1 VTVLLPQW
9 QEFLLAGA
17 KAMTAKPLSI
27 LPDPVLRQV
36 AEPVAE
42 VTDAVRQLMDD
53 MVDTMREEHG
63 LGLAAPQIGL
73 STRVIVMDCSDEDDA
88 DPVIWKMANPE
99 IIEASDDLVSME
111 EGCLSIPG
119 YRGEVTRPASVT
131 VRYLDVDGI
140 QQDMQATGLLAA
152 CVQHEIDH
160 LNGRLFID
168 YLSRV
173 KRDMI
178 IRKMTKEARFERED

>member
-1 VTVLLPQW
+1 
-9 QEFLLAGA
+9 
-17 KAMTAKPLSI
+17 
-27 LPDPVLRQV
+27 
-36 AEPVAE
+36 
-42 VTDAVRQLMDD
+42 
-53 MVDTMREEHG
+53 
-63 LGLAAPQIGL
+63 
-73 STRVIVMDCSDEDDA
+73 MDCSEEDDS

-99 IIEASDDLVSME
+99 IIETSDEMASME

-131 VRYLDVDGI
+131 VRYLDADGKE
-140 QQDMQATGLLAA
+140 QNMQASGLLAA

-178 IRKMTKEARFERED
+178 IRKMTKDARLERDD

>member
-1 VTVLLPQW
+1 
-9 QEFLLAGA
+9 
-17 KAMTAKPLSI
+17 MTAKPLSF

-36 AEPVAE
+36 AEPVTA
-42 VTDAVRQLMDD
+42 VTDAVRALMDD

-73 STRVIVMDCSDEDDA
+73 STRVIVMDCSEEDDS

-99 IIEASDDLVSME
+99 IIETSDEMASME

-131 VRYLDVDGI
+131 VRYLDADGKE
-140 QQDMQATGLLAA
+140 QNMQASGLLAA

-178 IRKMTKEARFERED
+178 IRKMAKDARLERDD

>member
-1 VTVLLPQW
+1 
-9 QEFLLAGA
+9 
-17 KAMTAKPLSI
+17 MTAKPLSF

-36 AEPVAE
+36 AEPVTA
-42 VTDAVRQLMDD
+42 VTDAVRALMDD

-73 STRVIVMDCSDEDDA
+73 STRVIVMDCSEEDDS

-99 IIEASDDLVSME
+99 IIETSDEMASME

-131 VRYLDVDGI
+131 VRYLDADGKE
-140 QQDMQATGLLAA
+140 QNMQASGLLAA

-178 IRKMTKEARFERED
+178 IRKMTKDARLERDD

>member
-1 VTVLLPQW
+1 
-9 QEFLLAGA
+9 
-17 KAMTAKPLSI
+17 MTAKPLSF

-36 AEPVAE
+36 AEPVTA
-42 VTDAVRQLMDD
+42 VTDAVRALMDD

-73 STRVIVMDCSDEDDA
+73 STRVIVMDCSEEDDS

-99 IIEASDDLVSME
+99 IIETSDEMASME

-119 YRGEVTRPASVT
+119 YRGEVTRPANVT
-131 VRYLDVDGI
+131 VRYLDADGKE
-140 QQDMQATGLLAA
+140 QNMQASGLLAA

-178 IRKMTKEARFERED
+178 IRKMTKDARLERDD

>member
-1 VTVLLPQW
+1 
-9 QEFLLAGA
+9 
-17 KAMTAKPLSI
+17 MTAKPLSI

-36 AEPVAE
+36 ASPVAT

-73 STRVIVMDCSDEDDA
+73 STRVIVMDCSDEDDS

-99 IIEASDDLVSME
+99 IIDASDDMASME

-119 YRGEVTRPASVT
+119 YRGEVTRPARVT
-131 VRYLDVDGI
+131 VRYLDADGV
-140 QQDMQATGLLAA
+140 QQEMQATGLLAA

-178 IRKMTKEARFERED
+178 IRKMTKEARFEREE

>member
-1 VTVLLPQW
+1 
-9 QEFLLAGA
+9 
-17 KAMTAKPLSI
+17 
-27 LPDPVLRQV
+27 
-36 AEPVAE
+36 
-42 VTDAVRQLMDD
+42 
-53 MVDTMREEHG
+53 
-63 LGLAAPQIGL
+63 
-73 STRVIVMDCSDEDDA
+73 
-88 DPVIWKMANPE
+88 MANPE

>member
-1 VTVLLPQW
+1 
-9 QEFLLAGA
+9 
-17 KAMTAKPLSI
+17 MTAKPLSI

-42 VTDAVRQLMDD
+42 VTVAVRQLMDD

>member
-1 VTVLLPQW
+1 
-9 QEFLLAGA
+9 
-17 KAMTAKPLSI
+17 MTAKPLSF
-27 LPDPVLRQV
+27 LPDPILRQV
-36 AEPVAE
+36 AEPVTA
-42 VTDAVRQLMDD
+42 VTDEVRALMDD

-73 STRVIVMDCSDEDDA
+73 STRVIVMDCSEEDDS

-99 IIEASDDLVSME
+99 IIEASEEMVSME

-131 VRYLDVDGI
+131 VRYLDADGKE
-140 QQDMQATGLLAA
+140 QDMQASGLLAA

-178 IRKMTKEARFERED
+178 IRKMTKDARLERDD

>member
-1 VTVLLPQW
+1 
-9 QEFLLAGA
+9 
-17 KAMTAKPLSI
+17 MTAKPLSF
-27 LPDPVLRQV
+27 LPDPILRQV
-36 AEPVAE
+36 AESVTA
-42 VTDAVRQLMDD
+42 VTDEVRALMDD

-73 STRVIVMDCSDEDDA
+73 STRVIVMDCSEEDDS

-99 IIEASDDLVSME
+99 IIEASEEMVSME

-131 VRYLDVDGI
+131 VRYLDADGKE
-140 QQDMQATGLLAA
+140 QDMQASGLLAA

-178 IRKMTKEARFERED
+178 IRKMTKDARLERDD